1 MPIVD
6 TPQPLRHIAHRLATA
21 GLSVG
26 VLMLG
31 ALGAFPASAQAQYG
45 PVDPYDSSLRVLRET
60 LQSPND
66 GQQHAAMLALRELK
80 DSASRTLLERMLN
93 SDDWSLRVDSV
104 LGLAELNDG
113 QLIDPAVI
121 ESLPRPSDR
130 EVALSAALALELIDA
145 ARLEAIL
152 AWPDLLSSQRV
163 MLLARQRR
171 QGGTPDADT
180 LATLLDSK
188 TPEVAGLALSI
199 LLDLG
204 RPAAE
209 TAEVESRVRE
219 MIAALPPRTR
229 SAAVAQIAEATS
241 AERLAGA
248 APFIAS
254 LIALPELAGDAK
266 ARALGSL
273 LVLSPEHG
281 YPVFAAEVEAD
292 RSQLALL
299 RQAAILL
306 ASGVRAPDAEWRRV
320 RNGDPLLE
328 TIADAG
334 VLLSRSDDAAA
345 FEKLVGLRHRVA
357 MRAALEGARRLGP
370 SSERALGLA
379 CVAFLEAAPRDL
391 APALAEPTMRA
402 LARLAIVAP
411 EELEQPLARASESR
425 ERQDALLL
433 VLAAAGSP
441 EAARVAS
448 TARGRATRL
457 GESLIALLRARSA
470 DSVAAE
476 ELQLLG
482 QIAGG
487 AVAVDPAIR
496 TQAAWLWLR
505 HSNRTAE
512 AIDALFPAATTTG
525 GAKEPS

>member
-1 MPIVD
+1 
-6 TPQPLRHIAHRLATA
+6 L
-21 GLSVG
+21 GLLS
-26 VLMLG
+26 LG
-31 ALGAFPASAQAQYG
+31 ACGAVASPAWAQYG

-66 GQQHAAMLALRELK
+66 GQQHAAMLALRELR
-80 DSASRTLLERMLN
+80 DPASRTLLERMLH

-104 LGLAELNDG
+104 LGLAELNEG
-113 QLIDPAVI
+113 QLIDPTMI

-130 EVALSAALALELIDA
+130 EVALSAALALELVDA
-145 ARLEAIL
+145 QRLEAVL
-152 AWPDLLSSQRV
+152 AWPDLLSAQRV
-163 MLLARQRR
+163 VLLARQRR
-171 QGGTPDADT
+171 QGGTPAADA
-180 LATLLDSK
+180 LMPLLDSK
-188 TPEVAGLALSI
+188 TPEVAGLALAI

-204 RPAAE
+204 RSNADEAGAE
-209 TAEVESRVRE
+209 PRIRE

-229 SAAVAQIAEATS
+229 SAAVAQIAEAAS

-254 LIALPELAGDAK
+254 LIALPEVAGDAK

-273 LVLSPEHG
+273 LVLSPDHG

-306 ASGVRAPDAEWRRV
+306 ASGVRAPETEWKRV

-334 VLLSRSDDAAA
+334 VLLAQSDDAGA
-345 FEKLVGLRHRVA
+345 FGKLVGLRHRVA

-379 CVAFLEAAPRDL
+379 CVAFLEEAPRDL

-402 LARLAIVAP
+402 LARLAVVAP
-411 EELEQPLARASESR
+411 EELEQPLVRAAESR

-457 GESLIALLRARSA
+457 GESLIALLRARST

-505 HSNRTAE
+505 HSNRTVNAV
-512 AIDALFPAATTTG
+512 DALFPAAAAPG
-525 GAKEPS
+525 EPREAS

>member
-1 MPIVD
+1 MPIVASR
-6 TPQPLRHIAHRLATA
+6 QPLRSIAKRAA
-21 GLSVG
+21 PACLSLG
-26 VLMLG
+26 MLSLG
-31 ALGAFPASAQAQYG
+31 ACGAAASPAWAQYG

-66 GQQHAAMLALRELK
+66 GQQHAAMLALRELR
-80 DSASRTLLERMLN
+80 DPAARTLLERMLH

-104 LGLAELNDG
+104 LGLAELNEG
-113 QLIDPAVI
+113 QLIDPTMI

-130 EVALSAALALELIDA
+130 EVALSAALALELVDA
-145 ARLEAIL
+145 QRLEAVL
-152 AWPDLLSSQRV
+152 AWPDLLSAQRV
-163 MLLARQRR
+163 VLLARQRR
-171 QGGTPDADT
+171 QGGTPATDA
-180 LATLLDSK
+180 LMPLLDSK
-188 TPEVAGLALSI
+188 TPEVAGLALAI

-204 RPAAE
+204 RSDADEAGAE
-209 TAEVESRVRE
+209 TRIRE

-229 SAAVAQIAEATS
+229 SAAVAQIAEAAS

-254 LIALPELAGDAK
+254 LIALPEVVGDAK

-273 LVLSPEHG
+273 LVLSPDHG

-306 ASGVRAPDAEWRRV
+306 ASGVRAPKTEWKRV

-334 VLLSRSDDAAA
+334 VLLAQSDDAGA
-345 FEKLVGLRHRVA
+345 FGKLVGLRHRVA

-379 CVAFLEAAPRDL
+379 CVAFLEEAPRDL

-402 LARLAIVAP
+402 LARLAVVAP
-411 EELEQPLARASESR
+411 EELEQPLARAAESR

-457 GESLIALLRARSA
+457 GESLIALLRARSTDA
-470 DSVAAE
+470 VAAE

-505 HSNRTAE
+505 HSNRTVNAV
-512 AIDALFPAATTTG
+512 DALFPAAAAPG
-525 GAKEPS
+525 EPRSAS